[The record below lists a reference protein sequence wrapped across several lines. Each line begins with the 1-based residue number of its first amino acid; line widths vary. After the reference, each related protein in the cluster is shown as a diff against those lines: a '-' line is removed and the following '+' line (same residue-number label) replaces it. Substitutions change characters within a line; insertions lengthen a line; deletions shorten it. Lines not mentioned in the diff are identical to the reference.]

1 MATYA
6 AGTDVPSDRSRAE
19 IERTLKRYGAR
30 AFAYAWE
37 EDDAPVA
44 TIAFRLADRQVRMR
58 LPLPDPRDRQ
68 FTITPTGKARSA
80 TAVDAAYE
88 QGVRQ
93 KWRALALVVK
103 AKLEAVDAGIS
114 TIERE
119 FLADVALPG
128 GTTVG
133 EWAASQL
140 AAVYAGGSM
149 PALMP
154 GGTG

>member
-6 AGTDVPSDRSRAE
+6 AGTEVPADRSRAE
-19 IERTLKRYGAR
+19 IERTLRRYGAK

-37 EDDAPVA
+37 EDGAPVA
-44 TIAFRLADRQVRMR
+44 TIAFKLADRQVRMR
-58 LPLPDPRDRQ
+58 LPLPNPESRE
-68 FTITPTGKARSA
+68 FTVTPTGKSRTAAAA
-80 TAVDAAYE
+80 TAAYE
-88 QGVRQ
+88 QATRQ

-114 TIERE
+114 TVERE
-119 FLADVALPG
+119 FLADIALPG

-133 EWAASQL
+133 EWAAPQL
-140 AAVYAGGSM
+140 AAVYAGASM

-154 GGTG
+154 G